1 MPTTTTTIPAWNPYY
16 LTHASQLRTEAL
28 YRETDGIRADDFA
41 EDALRAGNLTLAAQC
56 NLRAATCYREA
67 ATWYRMAATVDGGLP
82 RDHVM
87 ADSIER
93 VADMLEAY
101 AQSLMEEAI

>member
-1 MPTTTTTIPAWNPYY
+1 MPTTTTPPTWNPYY

-56 NLRAATCYREA
+56 NRRAATCYREA

-82 RDHVM
+82 RDHAIAVALDLA
-87 ADSIER
+87 ADR
-93 VADMLEAY
+93 LEAY
-101 AQSLMEEAI
+101 AQGLAA